1 MEQVVAHLHSKS
13 VPKNKNTRPVPSGLI
28 HLSFSFSTY
37 TGKHLKMVK
46 GRITNDS
53 RRGTANSGS
62 LSSNILSYFKVI
74 FSHSKGSKPLTCGH
88 PGFGRLLEF

>member
-1 MEQVVAHLHSKS
+1 
-13 VPKNKNTRPVPSGLI
+13 
-28 HLSFSFSTY
+28 
-37 TGKHLKMVK
+37 MVK

-62 LSSNILSYFKVI
+62 LSSSILSYFKVI
-74 FSHSKGSKPLTCGH
+74 FSHSKGSKPLICGH